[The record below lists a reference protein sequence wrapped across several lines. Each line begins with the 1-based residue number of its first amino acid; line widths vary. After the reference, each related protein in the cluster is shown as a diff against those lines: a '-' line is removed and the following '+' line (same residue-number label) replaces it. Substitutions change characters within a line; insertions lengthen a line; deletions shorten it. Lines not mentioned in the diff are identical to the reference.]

1 MEDFVCD
8 FQELSLCFPQS
19 CRNPIIKSCCLQSQI
34 LWGFPVPLPDLL
46 AGKPDVRLR
55 IITTVKK
62 ENFFGIIVL
71 QIVGGLAGRYRILF
85 YHVCPSPSASL
96 WLLLCVCVCGFLS
109 LDMGYLFFGH
119 GVPASSCQWLFNTSL
134 RFRCSC
140 RKRWV
145 HVLLLHDLE
154 LENLH
159 CFYCTIDSL
168 NLALNSLGCNY

>member
-1 MEDFVCD
+1 MPPQETLQHLQVVLVQSPVGSLLLSLGSWYMEDFVCD

-96 WLLLCVCVCGFLS
+96 WLLLCVCVWL
-109 LDMGYLFFGH
+109 LVFGH
-119 GVPASSCQWLFNTSL
+119 GVSFFWTWGSSIILSMAVQHLI
-134 RFRCSC
+134 
-140 RKRWV
+140 
-145 HVLLLHDLE
+145 
-154 LENLH
+154 
-159 CFYCTIDSL
+159 TI
-168 NLALNSLGCNY
+168 